1 MSETDILIID
11 GDVGYT
17 AKLCE
22 DLARHGVSAVCCNSL
37 ARAMGMLHTGNYR
50 VVLLG
55 DDLPDKGIDALAAI
69 REIPS
74 FPEVILV
81 SRNRDPDV
89 AERCIREGAWDYL
102 LKPPNIQ
109 RLFVLVDRIGDYWRK
124 RSSTRPP
131 VALRRGGIV
140 GSSRMLQLA
149 LDNVAVAAAN
159 ESNVMLIGETGTGKE
174 LFARAVHENS
184 PRRKKSFVVVD
195 CAALPDT
202 LAESLL
208 FGHERGAFTSADS
221 QTIGLIRQADGG
233 TLFLDEV
240 GELPLPIQRVFLRVL
255 ESRTF
260 RPVGATTEVMS
271 DFRLVSA
278 TNRDL
283 EAMVESGDFRRDLF
297 YRLHGSHIQ
306 LPSLREISEDINEMT
321 CHFIRRHCQRLN
333 LENKGF
339 SPDFLAALLD
349 YDWPGNIREMIN
361 TVEQAIAQ
369 AGSESI
375 LYPRHLPRRLRS
387 RVVRRTLGGEPAP
400 AESKHQDFCHDAS
413 PLPSLKSYR
422 AIQTALIEQDYLN
435 RLMDQTGGDIRR
447 ACEVSGLSRARLYS
461 LIKQHGIERG

>member
-1 MSETDILIID
+1 MSAADILIID
-11 GDVGYT
+11 GDAGYT
-17 AKLCE
+17 AGLCE
-22 DLARHGVSAVCCNSL
+22 DLARHGVPAACCNSL
-37 ARAMGMLHTGNYR
+37 ARAMGMLHTGDYR

-55 DDLPDKGIDALAAI
+55 DDLPDKGFDALAAI

-109 RLFVLVDRIGDYWRK
+109 RLLVLVGRIGDYCREK
-124 RSSTRPP
+124 ASAPRP

-140 GSSRMLQLA
+140 GNSRMLQLA

-159 ESNVMLIGETGTGKE
+159 EGNVMLFGETGTGKE
-174 LFARAVHENS
+174 LFARAVHDNS

-221 QTIGLIRQADGG
+221 QSIGLIRQADGG

-255 ESRTF
+255 EGRTF

-297 YRLHGSHIQ
+297 YRLHGTYIQ
-306 LPSLREISEDINEMT
+306 LPPLREISEDINEMT

-333 LENKGF
+333 LESKGF
-339 SPDFLAALLD
+339 SPDFLSALLD
-349 YDWPGNIREMIN
+349 YDWPGNIREMIH
-361 TVEQAIAQ
+361 TIEQAIAQ
-369 AGSESI
+369 AGAESI
-375 LYPRHLPRRLRS
+375 LYPRHLPRRFRS
-387 RVVRRTLGGEPAP
+387 RVVRRAMSGNPAT
-400 AESKHQDFCHDAS
+400 EERKHQGGSDETS
-413 PLPSLKSYR
+413 PLPDLKSYR
-422 AIQTALIEQDYLN
+422 ASQTARIEQDYLN

-447 ACEVSGLSRARLYS
+447 ACEVSGLSRARLYT
-461 LIKQHGIERG
+461 LIKQYGIERH

>member
-1 MSETDILIID
+1 MSAAAILIID
-11 GDVGYT
+11 GDTGYT

-22 DLARHGVSAVCCNSL
+22 DLARHGVSAACCNSL
-37 ARAMGMLHTGNYR
+37 ARAMGMLHTGDYR

-55 DDLPDKGIDALAAI
+55 DDLPDKGLDSLAAI

-89 AERCIREGAWDYL
+89 AERCIREGAWDYM
-102 LKPPNIQ
+102 LKPPNIH
-109 RLFVLVDRIGDYWRK
+109 RLLVLVGRIGDYCREK
-124 RSSTRPP
+124 ASARRP

-140 GSSRMLQLA
+140 GNSRVLQFA

-174 LFARAVHENS
+174 LFARAVHDNS
-184 PRRKKSFVVVD
+184 PRKRKSFVVVD
-195 CAALPDT
+195 CAALPET

-221 QTIGLIRQADGG
+221 QAIGLIRQADGG

-255 ESRTF
+255 EGRIF
-260 RPVGATTEVMS
+260 RPVGATTEVVS
-271 DFRLVSA
+271 NFRLLSA

-297 YRLHGSHIQ
+297 YRLHGTRIQ
-306 LPSLREISEDINEMT
+306 LPPLREISEDINEMT
-321 CHFIRRHCQRLN
+321 CHFIRRHCQRVK
-333 LENKGF
+333 LESKGF
-339 SPDFLAALLD
+339 SPDFLAALLE
-349 YDWPGNIREMIN
+349 YDWPGNIRELMHTI
-361 TVEQAIAQ
+361 EQAIAQ
-369 AGSESI
+369 AGQESI
-375 LYPRHLPRRLRS
+375 LYPRHLPRMIRS
-387 RVVRRTLGGEPAP
+387 RVVRRAMGGDVPDTETVD
-400 AESKHQDFCHDAS
+400 QDFRHDTS
-413 PLPSLKSYR
+413 PLPDIKSYR
-422 AIQTALIEQDYLN
+422 AIQTAHIEQDYLN

-447 ACEVSGLSRARLYS
+447 ACEVSGLSRARLYA
-461 LIKQHGIERG
+461 LIKQHKIERR